1 VLRWCSSR
9 AQSSNDALSRKED
22 ELKKAM
28 EQLSDLQ
35 RRLATAEDGAAHKD
49 AELDRLHED
58 VEGLKWQVEEERRR
72 AAESERALNSLRAEL
87 DSTRHTLTEEINR
100 LKTSNSDKADQ
111 LRGVEAKVATSRYN
125 SAESHTENTLT
136 ATYQPSENF
145 LHAVRFYFA

>member
-1 VLRWCSSR
+1 VLRWYLSR

-49 AELDRLHED
+49 AELDRLHEE

-72 AAESERALNSLRAEL
+72 AAESERALNSLRTEL

-111 LRGVEAKVATSRYN
+111 LRGVEAKVATAHYN
-125 SAESHTENTLT
+125 SAGSHTENTLT
-136 ATYQPSENF
+136 ATYQPSEIQQETF
-145 LHAVRFYFA
+145 SML